1 MGQLLNNR
9 ILRVPPRSGPQILLV
24 LYTVSQTGVSASNT
38 IVRLK
43 KVTEAL
49 GIIEMLR
56 VIATLTILS
65 AGLFGQT
72 SELDRAR
79 NLYTHTNYQASLGV
93 LQAVPDKTAPV
104 LELIGQNYFML
115 SEFKKATEAF
125 DQAIA
130 ADPSNSEYVH
140 WLGRAYGRRAETANP
155 FLAPGFASKAR
166 QAFEK
171 SVTLNP
177 KNQEAMNDLF
187 DYYLEAPGFLGG
199 GLNKAQAIASRI
211 ADLDKAEGYFAQAQL
226 ADQRKEFDTAEQHLR
241 RALELAPRQVG
252 RVLDLAKY
260 LAKRGRIQES
270 ETVFAQAEK
279 LAPNSPKVLFTRAD
293 TYIRE
298 KRNLDQA
305 KSLLKRYLQA
315 PLTPDDPPRQRAE
328 ELLKRAGV

>member
-1 MGQLLNNR
+1 MQGWCINDVVT
-9 ILRVPPRSGPQILLV
+9 LR
-24 LYTVSQTGVSASNT
+24 
-38 IVRLK
+38 
-43 KVTEAL
+43 KVKSF
-49 GIIEMLR
+49 GDIEMLR
-56 VIATLTILS
+56 VIAVLTVMS
-65 AGLFGQT
+65 ATVFAQT
-72 SELDRAR
+72 PVLERAQS
-79 NLYTHTNYQASLGV
+79 LYFHTNYQDSLGL
-93 LQAVPDKTAPV
+93 LQAVPVKTGPV
-104 LELIGQNYFML
+104 LELTGQNYFML
-115 SEFKKATEAF
+115 GEFKKATEAF
-125 DQAIA
+125 EQAVS
-130 ADPSNSEYVH
+130 ADPNNSEYVH

-171 SVTLNP
+171 SVMLDP

-226 ADQRKEFDTAEQHLR
+226 AEQRKEFDTAEQHLR

-260 LAKRGRIQES
+260 LSKHGRIQES

-315 PLTPDDPPRQRAE
+315 PLTPDDPPRQKAE
-328 ELLKRAGV
+328 ELLKRAGA